1 MKLFGREYEMVGS
14 EGKDI
19 CLITKGKVKVKWGK
33 KFIDLIKD
41 GKLNVD
47 GLDINRVK
55 DKDSIGNV
63 NGIYVTDDGAVYL
76 RVGDML
82 IPLYG
87 DGENSMFVAYVKQEG
102 KTGEEMSTAQANI
115 GISFASRDVFLESGI
130 KDGITYII
138 DERTLYKVIDGNL
151 YPLDANVGAG
161 GDVTDNEEDNQE
173 NTFNAPVVINIEDG
187 QYALLLDGYYSE
199 DGTQLVI
206 GDINNSI
213 RIYAERSGKFIDV
226 KDSLNINADGNNIL
240 YLDSEGVNITGN
252 LSVTGEV
259 STDIIKSEEG
269 TQDEGYWLGIDE
281 SGESTL
287 FIDNIV
293 VRNGIDTTT
302 HINYADIEDMIN
314 ADNGEGSFIAG
325 QEYTIDDFQNEWDLV
340 EEIFEDSISED
351 PDTGKLVIRYKNVLP
366 LVVTAKSQT
375 ELLPYAHFVDHP
387 EWTLKYDWT
396 YNDLMCTI
404 DGEEY
409 TARGRITWLKDE
421 YNNEVGY
428 DFKHLR
434 FLIDG
439 KRRYTFS
446 AQDKDGNYIDNSLT
460 GNVRDNVID
469 CDSLN
474 VERRSEPNEDNVEY
488 IVGKEGSIISI
499 NTKETKNNRFS
510 YITGKFVIDSEENV
524 NDNTLNSKNLENFYI
539 KGNFEGNYIDVEE
552 VEKLEV
558 NGDTMNNTVN
568 VEKIGEMVIDGK
580 CVGND
585 IRGNS
590 ITLFKVQS
598 DFTYNHMMIDDI
610 SQPSFYGAD
619 RCLWEAGFDNCTFEQ
634 KTLVYDNFHS
644 HFSGV
649 SFTGERYKYLY
660 TEKVIDMYMN
670 DGEVRLICIPDIIFK
685 GMIVAF
691 DGDVGKIPAGWHICD
706 GSNGTP
712 DLRDRFIKGSASG
725 TGPSDD
731 SNSMDY
737 PFEINSGNVP
747 LAPHTHQ
754 SESSAEPSTGGGGGT
769 AASSLLNNN
778 AFKAVADRLNDDVE
792 AESVVKSAVSR
803 AGGSILEG
811 TFTGTAV
818 IPEHTHKMLQ
828 VMLRH
833 VKRVQTSS
841 DESPSAVQPSIV
853 GAIYK
858 GTESWDWKT
867 GSGNNAQP
875 YGYASTDNL
884 QPVELEGDVSGTFE
898 IDMNKILE
906 YVSSNLDMDKILDY
920 VKNNMDIDVDV
931 SVGGVTGGGEGGAE
945 DATSRVI
952 TIKEPRFYRL
962 IFIMYIG

>member
-1 MKLFGREYEMVGS
+1 MPAFFCLKKIDMKLFGREYEMVGT

-55 DKDSIGNV
+55 DKDSIGNI

-87 DGENSMFVAYVKQEG
+87 DGENSMFVAYTKQEG
-102 KTGEEMSTAQANI
+102 KTGDEMATAQANI
-115 GISFASRDVFLESGI
+115 GISFDTRDAFLESGI
-130 KDGITYII
+130 QNGITYII
-138 DERTLYKVIDGNL
+138 NERTLYKVIDGTL
-151 YPLDANVGAG
+151 YPLDANVSSN
-161 GDVTDNEEDNQE
+161 GDVTDNEEDNKE
-173 NTFNAPVVINIEDG
+173 NTFNTPIVINIENG

-206 GDINNSI
+206 GSIDNGI
-213 RIYAERSGKFIDV
+213 RIYAERTGKFIDA
-226 KDSLNINADGNNIL
+226 KDSLSINIDGNNVF
-240 YLDSEGVNITGN
+240 YLDSGGVDITGS
-252 LSVTGEV
+252 LDV
-259 STDIIKSEEG
+259 SGGITTDAITSNGG
-269 TQDEGYWLGIDE
+269 TKDQGYWLGIEED
-281 SGESTL
+281 GESTL

-302 HINYADIEDMIN
+302 HINYIDIEKMVN
-314 ADNGEGSFIAG
+314 ANEGDEGAFIPG

-340 EEIFEDSISED
+340 DEIFEDIVSED
-351 PDTGKLVIRYKNVLP
+351 PVTGGEIIRYKNVLP
-366 LVVTAKSQT
+366 LVVTAKSKD

-396 YNDLMCTI
+396 YNDVVCAI

-409 TARGRITWLKDE
+409 TAKGRITWLKDE

-439 KRRYTFS
+439 ERRYTFS
-446 AQDKDGNYIDNSLT
+446 AQDEDGNYIDNSLT

-499 NTKETKNNRFS
+499 NTKETKHNRFS
-510 YITGKFVIDSEENV
+510 YITGRFVIDSEKNV
-524 NDNTLNSKNLENFYI
+524 NDNTLNSKSLENFYI

-552 VEKLEV
+552 VKKLEV
-558 NGDTMNNTVN
+558 NSDTMNNTVN
-568 VEKIGEMVIDGK
+568 VEKIGEMVIDGR
-580 CVGND
+580 CIGND

-610 SQPSFYGAD
+610 NQSSFYGAD
-619 RCLWEAGFDNCTFEQ
+619 RCLWEAGFDGCTFES
-634 KTLVYDNFHS
+634 KTLIYDNFHS

-649 SFTGERYKYLY
+649 SFTGDRYKYLY

-670 DGEVRLICIPDIIFK
+670 DGEIRLICIPDIIFV

-691 DGDVGKIPAGWHICD
+691 DGDVSKIPAGWHICD
-706 GSNGTP
+706 GTNGTP
-712 DLRDRFIKGSASG
+712 DLRDRFIKGSTSG

-747 LAPHTHQ
+747 LAPHTHP
-754 SESSAEPSTGGGGGT
+754 SEEGGEEGGGT
-769 AASSLLNNN
+769 STTSLLNNN
-778 AFKAVADRLNDDVE
+778 VN
-792 AESVVKSAVSR
+792 AESAVKSAVTKTGNST
-803 AGGSILEG
+803 LEG
-811 TFTGTAV
+811 TS
-818 IPEHTHKMLQ
+818 KM
-828 VMLRH
+828 
-833 VKRVQTSS
+833 
-841 DESPSAVQPSIV
+841 
-853 GAIYK
+853 
-858 GTESWDWKT
+858 
-867 GSGNNAQP
+867 
-875 YGYASTDNL
+875 
-884 QPVELEGDVSGTFE
+884 
-898 IDMNKILE
+898 DMNPILKDASAE
-906 YVSSNLDMDKILDY
+906 NVTEGSSRDMDA
-920 VKNNMDIDVDV
+920 
-931 SVGGVTGGGEGGAE
+931 TG
-945 DATSRVI
+945 RVI

>member
-1 MKLFGREYEMVGS
+1 MKLFGREYEMVGT

-76 RVGDML
+76 RVGNML

-102 KTGEEMSTAQANI
+102 KTGEEMATAQANI
-115 GISFASRDVFLESGI
+115 GISFASRDAFLESGI
-130 KDGITYII
+130 KNGITYII
-138 DERTLYKVIDGNL
+138 NERTLYKVIDGTL
-151 YPLDANVGAG
+151 YPLDANVGGDG
-161 GDVTDNEEDNQE
+161 GATDNEEDNNE
-173 NTFNAPVVINIEDG
+173 NTFNTPIVINIENG

-206 GDINNSI
+206 GSIDNGI
-213 RIYAERSGKFIDV
+213 RIYAERTGKFIDA
-226 KDSLNINADGNNIL
+226 KDSLSINIDGNNIF
-240 YLDSEGVNITGN
+240 YLDSGGVDITGS
-252 LSVTGEV
+252 LDV
-259 STDIIKSEEG
+259 SGGITTDAITSNGG
-269 TQDEGYWLGIDE
+269 TKDQGYWLGIEED
-281 SGESTL
+281 GESTL

-302 HINYADIEDMIN
+302 HINYIDIEKMVN
-314 ADNGEGSFIAG
+314 ANEGDEGAFIPG

-340 EEIFEDSISED
+340 DEIFEDIVSED
-351 PDTGKLVIRYKNVLP
+351 PVTGGEIIRYKNVLP
-366 LVVTAKSQT
+366 LVVTAKSKD

-396 YNDLMCTI
+396 YNDVVCTI

-409 TARGRITWLKDE
+409 TAKGRITWLKDE
-421 YNNEVGY
+421 YNNEAGY

-439 KRRYTFS
+439 ERRYTFS
-446 AQDKDGNYIDNSLT
+446 AQDENGNYIDNSLT

-474 VERRSEPNEDNVEY
+474 VERRSEPNEESVEY
-488 IVGKEGSIISI
+488 VVGKEGNIISI
-499 NTKETKNNRFS
+499 NTKETKHNRFS
-510 YITGKFVIDSEENV
+510 YITGRFVIDSQENV

-552 VEKLEV
+552 VKKLEV
-558 NGDTMNNTVN
+558 NSDTMNNTVN
-568 VEKIGEMVIDGK
+568 VEKIGEMVIDGR
-580 CVGND
+580 CIGND

-610 SQPSFYGAD
+610 NQPSFYGAD
-619 RCLWEAGFDNCTFEQ
+619 RCLWEAGFDGCTFEQ
-634 KTLVYDNFHS
+634 KTLIYDNFHS

-649 SFTGERYKYLY
+649 SFTGDKYKYLY

-670 DGEVRLICIPDIIFK
+670 DGEIRLICIPDIIFV

-691 DGDVGKIPAGWHICD
+691 DGDVSKIPAGWHICD
-706 GSNGTP
+706 GTNGTP
-712 DLRDRFIKGSASG
+712 DLRDRFIKGSTSG

-747 LAPHTHQ
+747 LAPHTHP
-754 SESSAEPSTGGGGGT
+754 SEEGGEEGGGT
-769 AASSLLNNN
+769 STTSLLNNN
-778 AFKAVADRLNDDVE
+778 VN
-792 AESVVKSAVSR
+792 AESAVKSAVTKTGNST
-803 AGGSILEG
+803 LEG
-811 TFTGTAV
+811 TPK
-818 IPEHTHKMLQ
+818 IDINPISE
-828 VMLRH
+828 
-833 VKRVQTSS
+833 
-841 DESPSAVQPSIV
+841 
-853 GAIYK
+853 
-858 GTESWDWKT
+858 
-867 GSGNNAQP
+867 
-875 YGYASTDNL
+875 
-884 QPVELEGDVSGTFE
+884 DVSAKNITEG
-898 IDMNKILE
+898 
-906 YVSSNLDMDKILDY
+906 SSRDMDA
-920 VKNNMDIDVDV
+920 
-931 SVGGVTGGGEGGAE
+931 TG
-945 DATSRVI
+945 RVI